1 LRRFVLTILLA
12 FVTGAA
18 WAQSLPDDQLQG
30 KHLTPQ
36 TLNVRVEQAEPFRT
50 EKEDKPVWVAILTG
64 PFGGGI
70 AGAVAA
76 GLGVFIAHLTG
87 RSTLRQKSNEAE
99 MKEIQ
104 ERLNS
109 FYGPF
114 KIRSVEN
121 KLIANE
127 FRQKQGGSEFRTLLA
142 LLDPQWKKSLSNA
155 DQSLLKK
162 MIENGAILRGFIQ
175 EKSGH
180 VYGPLIP
187 KLAEAATHF
196 TMLEMAY
203 NDQLD
208 NTPDRFSAYVYPR
221 ELDER
226 IDDEIRYLNARLD
239 LLLRYPGT
247 RHPNDR
253 DHRVEPT
260 VSIAPI
266 LTTIVALGLL
276 ALPTAWT
283 LGGQSLLTM
292 PLVFTST
299 ITAGATAMLSAV
311 LWMIAARRTDDT
323 AANYAAAGMSG
334 ATAVFTI
341 SAITLPSELAI
352 QQPWINAHWSQTG
365 YLFGMGLTAATV
377 FCTWRWSHLR
387 GRASSKAGR

>member
-1 LRRFVLTILLA
+1 MIKFVFAFLLTLLA
-12 FVTGAA
+12 GAA
-18 WAQSLPDDQLQG
+18 LAQSPVTNAQQE
-30 KHLTPQ
+30 KQVPQ

-50 EKEDKPVWVAILTG
+50 AKEDKPALVAILTG

-70 AGAVAA
+70 AGAIAA
-76 GLGVFIAHLTG
+76 GFGVLIAHLTG

-121 KLIANE
+121 KLIASE
-127 FRQKQGGSEFRTLLA
+127 FRQKQGGPEFRTLIA
-142 LLDPQWKKSLSNA
+142 LLDPQWKTNLSNA

-162 MIENGAILRGFIQ
+162 MIENGTTLRGLIQ

-180 VYGPLIP
+180 VYGALMP

-221 ELDER
+221 ELDEQ
-226 IDDEIRYLNARLD
+226 IDEEIKYLNARVD
-239 LLLRYPGT
+239 LLLHYPGT
-247 RHPNDR
+247 QHPTGR
-253 DHRVEPT
+253 RLPT
-260 VSIAPI
+260 NSITSIAPF
-266 LTTIVALGLL
+266 LTTIVAVGLL

-292 PLVFTST
+292 PFVLTSA
-299 ITAGATAMLSAV
+299 ITAGATAILSAV
-311 LWMIAARRTDDT
+311 LWMMAARNNDDR

-341 SAITLPSELAI
+341 AAITLPPELAA
-352 QQPWINAHWSQTG
+352 QQPWISDHWSLLVYT
-365 YLFGMGLTAATV
+365 FGMAMTVATV
-377 FCTWRWSHLR
+377 FSAWRR
-387 GRASSKAGR
+387 SK

>member
-1 LRRFVLTILLA
+1 LIKVVFAFLLTLLA
-12 FVTGAA
+12 GAA
-18 WAQSLPDDQLQG
+18 LAQSPMTNALQE
-30 KHLTPQ
+30 KQVPQ

-50 EKEDKPVWVAILTG
+50 AKEDKPALVAILTG

-70 AGAVAA
+70 AGAIAA
-76 GLGVFIAHLTG
+76 GFGVLIAHLTG

-121 KLIANE
+121 KLIASE
-127 FRQKQGGSEFRTLLA
+127 FRQKQGGPEFRTLVA
-142 LLDPQWKKSLSNA
+142 LLDPQWKTNLSNA
-155 DQSLLKK
+155 DQNLLKK
-162 MIENGAILRGFIQ
+162 MIENGTALKGLIR

-180 VYGPLIP
+180 VYGALMP

-221 ELDER
+221 ELDEK
-226 IDDEIRYLNARLD
+226 IEDEIKYLNARVD

-247 RHPNDR
+247 QHPSGRHR
-253 DHRVEPT
+253 PT
-260 VSIAPI
+260 NPITTIAP
-266 LTTIVALGLL
+266 LFTTIVAIGLL

-292 PLVFTST
+292 PSALTSA
-299 ITAGATAMLSAV
+299 ITAGVTAISSAI
-311 LWMIAARRTDDT
+311 LWMMAARNNHDK
-323 AANYAAAGMSG
+323 AAKLCCGRDEWGYGSIYDRGDFPAPRACCP
-334 ATAVFTI
+334 AT
-341 SAITLPSELAI
+341 
-352 QQPWINAHWSQTG
+352 
-365 YLFGMGLTAATV
+365 MD
-377 FCTWRWSHLR
+377 
-387 GRASSKAGR
+387 